1 MRRWQVTMW
10 SQEPGR
16 PKRVH
21 PPSHGALSLSRMK
34 MLSIAAVVVSGTVA
48 LAGCSSGGGAQSD
61 PNSSQGAANA
71 DCSNL
76 QQVARWDLD
85 RRLAQLLM
93 GAVYSDSGET
103 AINAAVK
110 AIAKGQVGGVNF
122 LGESSYAYS
131 NNELAQA
138 VDAGGEVPPFLAVD
152 EEGGR
157 VQRLGDEVGYV
168 PSAREMAATMSPD
181 EVRQE
186 ARRIGK
192 AMKKLSLNMD
202 LAPVVDVSDQAE
214 YEVIG
219 DRSFSDNPQTGT
231 KYAGA
236 FAEGLQDQNIVPV
249 LKHFPGLG
257 SGSGNTD
264 FESATTPP
272 LRKLERKDLIP
283 YETLLQQ
290 TPVAVMLT
298 NAKVPGLTAGKP
310 ASLSPATY
318 ELLRSQYGFQGVV
331 MTDSLSAAA
340 VQDNT
345 DTAGAVAKAIVAGA
359 DIALWDR
366 LSDVKQIHKRLNR
379 AVKSGDLTE
388 ERINESVNRV
398 LELKG
403 VDLCTGR

>member
-21 PPSHGALSLSRMK
+21 PPSRGALSLSRMK

-219 DRSFSDNPQTGT
+219 DRSFSDNPQTVT

>member
-1 MRRWQVTMW
+1 MRPWQVTMW

-21 PPSHGALSLSRMK
+21 PPSRGALSLSRMK

-157 VQRLGDEVGYV
+157 VQRLSDEVGYV

-219 DRSFSDNPQTGT
+219 DRSFSDNPQTVT

>member
-1 MRRWQVTMW
+1 MKLLSVA
-10 SQEPGR
+10 
-16 PKRVH
+16 
-21 PPSHGALSLSRMK
+21 AL
-34 MLSIAAVVVSGTVA
+34 VVSGAVA
-48 LAGCSSGGGAQSD
+48 LTGCSQGGGAGSD
-61 PNSSQGAANA
+61 PNTEQGAQNA
-71 DCSNL
+71 ECSNV
-76 QQVARWDLD
+76 QQVARWELD

-93 GAVYSDSGET
+93 GAVYSDAGET
-103 AINAAVK
+103 AINSAVK
-110 AIAKGQVGGVNF
+110 AIAKGQVGGVNI

-157 VQRLGDEVGYV
+157 VQRLADEIGYV
-168 PSAREMAATMSPD
+168 PSAREMADTMTP
-181 EVRQE
+181 EQVKRE
-186 ARRIGK
+186 AQRIGK
-192 AMKKLSLNMD
+192 AMTRLSLNMD

-219 DRSFSDNPQTGT
+219 DRSFSNDPQTVT

-236 FAEGLQDQNIVPV
+236 FAEGLQEQNVIPV

-272 LRKLERKDLIP
+272 LRKLEQKDLIP

-318 ELLRSQYGFQGVV
+318 QLLREQYGFLGVI

-345 DTAGAVAKAIVAGA
+345 DTAGAVTKAIVAGA

-366 LSDVKQIHKRLNR
+366 LSDAKQIHKRLNR

-388 ERINESVNRV
+388 ERINESVSRV
-398 LELKG
+398 LDLKG
-403 VDLCTGR
+403 VDLCAGR

>member
-21 PPSHGALSLSRMK
+21 PPSRGALSLSRMK

-219 DRSFSDNPQTGT
+219 DRSFSDNPQTVT

-236 FAEGLQDQNIVPV
+236 FAEGLQDQNIIPV

-318 ELLRSQYGFQGVV
+318 ELLRNQYGFQGVV

-379 AVKSGDLTE
+379 AVKSGDLAE